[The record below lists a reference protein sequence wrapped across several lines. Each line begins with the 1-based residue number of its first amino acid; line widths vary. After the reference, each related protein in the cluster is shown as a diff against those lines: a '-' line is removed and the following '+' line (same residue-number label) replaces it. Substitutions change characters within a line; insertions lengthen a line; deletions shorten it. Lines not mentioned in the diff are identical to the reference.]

1 MTRYTELQV
10 TTNYSFLRG
19 ASHPEELLLQAAAF
33 GHAALGV
40 TDRNTLGGIA
50 RSVERAREV
59 ERDLGVPMRIVIGC
73 RLDLSDGASVLA
85 YPRSRLG
92 WSSLCRLLTH
102 AKRNGKECFDLDWD
116 GFRAGG
122 TDLLAALVVERP
134 DAIATRRLGE
144 LGEAFGDRAW
154 CAFSLARRPDDATR
168 LRAIERAARDA
179 GVAPL
184 ATGDVL
190 YHAPSRRILQDVV
203 TCIREGCTIDASG
216 FRRERSVDRHLKP
229 PEEMARLFARHP
241 EAVEQTAAL
250 AARAGFS
257 LAELHYQYPDET
269 ERDGEPAQALLER
282 LCEEKFAARYPD
294 DASGRA
300 RAQMRDELALI
311 GRLDYA
317 SYFLTV
323 HAIVRRAEA
332 MGILAQGR
340 GSAANSVVCYVLR
353 VTAIDPVKEGLL
365 FARFVSAERHEPPD
379 IDVDFEHER
388 REEIIQWVYA
398 HYGRHR
404 AALCATVMRF
414 RARGAVR
421 DVGKVMGLTEDV
433 TGALASQVWGWSEDG
448 VGEREAASLN
458 LNLADRRL
466 ALTLDLAREL
476 IGFPRQLGTHPG
488 GFVLVSDDIRDLVPV
503 EPAAMENRHVIVWDK
518 DDIDTLRWMKVD
530 LLGLGMLGCLRR
542 CFDMLHAGGSPVR
555 DIAGVPQEDE
565 ETYRM
570 ISRADTLGT
579 FQIESRA
586 QMSMLPRMKPRT
598 LYDLVIQ
605 VAIVRPGPI
614 QGDMV
619 HPYMRRREGIETP
632 EYPTKELEGVL
643 SKTLGVPLFQEQAMQ
658 VAIVGAGFTPDE
670 ADGLRRSMA
679 TFKMTGGV
687 GRFRDKMIGGM
698 LERGYTREF
707 AERTFRQ
714 IEGFGS
720 YGFPESHAASFAL
733 IAYASAWVKC
743 HHPDVFCA
751 SLLNA
756 QPMGFYAPA
765 QVVRD
770 ARAHGVAV
778 RPVSV
783 NDSDRDCT
791 LEPGDADGRTRAVR
805 LGLGMARGLSA
816 GHAEAIVSAR
826 AAGPFVSVEQLWR
839 RAGVPPASLRHL
851 AAADAFGCLGLARRD
866 AIWAVDALGDRALPL
881 FAAADR
887 DALPRPELEEVAVA
901 LPPMTEGGAVVEDYR
916 NTGLSLRRHPLA
928 FLRAG
933 FAERGM
939 IRCADLDAA
948 PDGRRVVV
956 PGLVLIRQKPGSAKG
971 VLFVTLEDE
980 TGIANVIVWPA
991 LFEKQRR
998 LILSAS
1004 TLAVRGRVQRAS
1016 GVIHVI
1022 ADELLDLSADL
1033 RRVSERDD
1041 ASPGPPPERWPTG
1054 RGDEARHGGSPDARD
1069 RKTVRPRDIYCPGPG
1084 ERGITIKTR
1093 DFR

>member
-179 GVAPL
+179 RRRPRSPP
-184 ATGDVL
+184 ATC
-190 YHAPSRRILQDVV
+190 STTRRRGASCR
-203 TCIREGCTIDASG
+203 TWSPASG
-216 FRRERSVDRHLKP
+216 KAARSTLPASGASARSTATSSRPRRWRGCSRATP
-229 PEEMARLFARHP
+229 RRWSRP
-241 EAVEQTAAL
+241 QAL
-250 AARAGFS
+250 AARARFS

-448 VGEREAASLN
+448 VGEREA
-458 LNLADRRL
+458 
-466 ALTLDLAREL
+466 
-476 IGFPRQLGTHPG
+476 PRSTSTSP
-488 GFVLVSDDIRDLVPV
+488 
-503 EPAAMENRHVIVWDK
+503 
-518 DDIDTLRWMKVD
+518 T
-530 LLGLGMLGCLRR
+530 
-542 CFDMLHAGGSPVR
+542 AG
-555 DIAGVPQEDE
+555 
-565 ETYRM
+565 
-570 ISRADTLGT
+570 SR
-579 FQIESRA
+579 
-586 QMSMLPRMKPRT
+586 
-598 LYDLVIQ
+598 
-605 VAIVRPGPI
+605 
-614 QGDMV
+614 
-619 HPYMRRREGIETP
+619 
-632 EYPTKELEGVL
+632 
-643 SKTLGVPLFQEQAMQ
+643 
-658 VAIVGAGFTPDE
+658 
-670 ADGLRRSMA
+670 
-679 TFKMTGGV
+679 
-687 GRFRDKMIGGM
+687 
-698 LERGYTREF
+698 
-707 AERTFRQ
+707 
-714 IEGFGS
+714 
-720 YGFPESHAASFAL
+720 
-733 IAYASAWVKC
+733 
-743 HHPDVFCA
+743 
-751 SLLNA
+751 
-756 QPMGFYAPA
+756 
-765 QVVRD
+765 
-770 ARAHGVAV
+770 
-778 RPVSV
+778 
-783 NDSDRDCT
+783 
-791 LEPGDADGRTRAVR
+791 
-805 LGLGMARGLSA
+805 
-816 GHAEAIVSAR
+816 
-826 AAGPFVSVEQLWR
+826 
-839 RAGVPPASLRHL
+839 
-851 AAADAFGCLGLARRD
+851 
-866 AIWAVDALGDRALPL
+866 
-881 FAAADR
+881 
-887 DALPRPELEEVAVA
+887 
-901 LPPMTEGGAVVEDYR
+901 
-916 NTGLSLRRHPLA
+916 
-928 FLRAG
+928 
-933 FAERGM
+933 
-939 IRCADLDAA
+939 
-948 PDGRRVVV
+948 
-956 PGLVLIRQKPGSAKG
+956 
-971 VLFVTLEDE
+971 
-980 TGIANVIVWPA
+980 
-991 LFEKQRR
+991 
-998 LILSAS
+998 
-1004 TLAVRGRVQRAS
+1004 
-1016 GVIHVI
+1016 
-1022 ADELLDLSADL
+1022 
-1033 RRVSERDD
+1033 
-1041 ASPGPPPERWPTG
+1041 
-1054 RGDEARHGGSPDARD
+1054 
-1069 RKTVRPRDIYCPGPG
+1069 
-1084 ERGITIKTR
+1084 
-1093 DFR
+1093 